1 MKTVEE
7 LMTKDVV
14 WISPSAPIKSAVML
28 MKAKG
33 IGALPVVDDEQF
45 VIGLLTQE
53 HVLGEPGDRTV
64 ENAMERQFPSIDSSA
79 TVQEAAELMTR
90 QNASHLV
97 VLHNERL
104 AGIVAR
110 SDIMPELGKTF
121 DPLTGLPWADSLREW
136 ATAALKRGA
145 EIAVIFFDL
154 DGFGEFNKIHGHVV
168 GDRVLKQIA
177 EIFKRNIDPKLDFV
191 CRYGGDEFAIVSVR
205 RADEARSLATIIQER
220 IASTKVEGLEETVSS
235 TFGMSG
241 GRRTRERE
249 DIHYAATIDNL
260 ITRASKDC
268 TARKAHRA
276 VGIEKAPEPQPLVEA
291 SIPRIPRFKI
301 RTINILMTGTRVQMG
316 IKLESGKTEYT
327 AERSTYTS
335 ELKTLLR
342 TVAEATAEAVSKALA
357 SEHGLVVEE
366 LYLQSTESGDEIVT
380 VVVSYVTPSI
390 VHKHVGS
397 ALVRRG
403 DRYRAAVAATLDAV
417 NRTIET
423 APPAESQE

>member
-28 MKAKG
+28 MKARG

-53 HVLGEPGDRTV
+53 HVLGEPEDQIV
-64 ENAMERQFPSIDSSA
+64 ENVMERQFPSIDPSA

-97 VLHNERL
+97 VLENERL

-121 DPLTGLPWADSLREW
+121 DPLTGLPWTDSLREW

-268 TARKAHRA
+268 TARKARRVA
-276 VGIEKAPEPQPLVEA
+276 GVEKAPEPQPFEA
-291 SIPRIPRFKI
+291 PAPRIPRFRIK
-301 RTINILMTGTRVQMG
+301 TINISMTGTQVQMG
-316 IKLESGKTEYT
+316 VKLESGRTEYT

-342 TVAEATAEAVSKALA
+342 AVADATAEAVSKALA
-357 SEHGLVVEE
+357 SEHGLVLEE

-380 VVVSYVTPSI
+380 VVVSYVTPSM
-390 VHKHVGS
+390 VEKHVGS